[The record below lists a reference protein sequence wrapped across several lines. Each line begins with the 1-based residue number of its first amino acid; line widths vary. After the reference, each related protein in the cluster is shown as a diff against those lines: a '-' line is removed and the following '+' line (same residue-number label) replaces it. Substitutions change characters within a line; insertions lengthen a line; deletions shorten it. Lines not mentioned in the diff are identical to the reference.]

1 MYVPEFDKI
10 HYQEVVLYLE
20 EKWGRR
26 LTEHEV
32 NVGLEFYR
40 YGRHTEI
47 ENRYINEAVK
57 CNKNTF

>member
-1 MYVPEFDKI
+1 MYITSFDQI
-10 HYQEVVLYLE
+10 HYNEVILYLE
-20 EKWGRR
+20 EKWERK
-26 LTEHEV
+26 LNDHEV
-32 NVGLEFYR
+32 SVLLEGYR